1 MAHIK
6 QWLCGLVGH
15 NWTFL
20 GHHGIDPKPEQ
31 LKTVNGF
38 YDYAK
43 MYCSRCDYESSLN
56 KR

>member
-15 NWTFL
+15 NWTCL
-20 GHHGIDPKPEQ
+20 AQQGIDPNPEQ

-43 MYCSRCDYESSLN
+43 MYCARCDYESALN